1 VANVRGKS
9 VTEYA
14 AEASGSAPPIATISG
29 SDTGTG
35 GPVGIA
41 LDSAGDVYVSNF
53 YESNT
58 VNEYP
63 PEESGNVAP
72 IATISGSKTGLH
84 VPAGMAFDGAGDLYV
99 ANFNNNTITKYGP
112 GASGNVAPI
121 STLSGS
127 STGLDE
133 PGFIALDASGDLYV
147 ANYDSSTVTEYG
159 PGATGDVA
167 PISTISGSST
177 GLDEPVGIAL
187 DGAGDV
193 YASNFQGSTV
203 TEYGPGASG
212 DVAPISTISG
222 SDTGLDV
229 PAGMAFDGSGD
240 LYVANVSSSTVTEY
254 ASGGSGD
261 VAPIATVSGSD
272 TGLDVP
278 AGIAV
283 VHTAPTVPV
292 APTALRAVPGD
303 GQATVR
309 WTPSSDGG
317 SPISSYTVTS
327 SSGQRATVSGSSV
340 SATVSGLSNG
350 TSYTFTV
357 VATNDVGHSPAS
369 GLSNLVTP
377 VAAPGAPTG
386 VSAIAGDGQ
395 ATVSWT
401 APSSDG
407 GSPISSYTV
416 TSSSDQSIMV
426 SDSETSAVV
435 SGLIDGDSYTFTVV
449 ATNGVGDSLPSSPS
463 APVTP
468 EPAATVP
475 GAPTGVSAVPGDGQ
489 ATVSWTAPSSGSPI
503 SSYIVTSS
511 SDQSISVLG
520 PETSVVVSGLT
531 DGDSYTFT
539 VVAINAVGDSL
550 PSSPSAP
557 VIPEPAATVPGAPT
571 GVSAVPGD
579 GQATVSWTA
588 PSSDGGNP
596 ISSYTVTS
604 SSDQSTTDQSTTV
617 LGSATSAVVSA
628 LIDGASYT
636 FTVVATNGVGD
647 SPASGPSN
655 LVTPAAVPGAPTG
668 VSAIAGDGQATV
680 SWTAPS
686 SDGGSPIISYTVTS
700 SSDQSIMVSDSETS
714 AVVSGLIDGDSY
726 TFTVVAT
733 NGVGD
738 SPASSP
744 SNSVIPA
751 TVPGAPSGVS
761 ATAGDGEATVDW
773 TAPSSDG
780 GSPISSY
787 TVTSSSDQSTTVS
800 GSSSAAVVSGLKNGH
815 SYTFTVVATNGM
827 GDGPA
832 SSASGPV
839 VPEPGTTVAGAPTGV
854 NAVPGDGQATL
865 SWTAPSSDGGS
876 PITSYTVTSSSGQS
890 TTVSGS
896 ETSAVVSGLT
906 NGRPYTFT
914 VIANNGVGNSPSS
927 GPSNSVTPT
936 SVAGAPTGVNAIAGD
951 GQATV
956 SWTAPSSDGG
966 SPITSYTVTSS
977 SGHNT
982 TVLGSETSAV
992 VSGLTDGRSYTF
1004 TVVAT
1009 NAVGDSP
1016 ASVPSNSVTP
1026 ATVPVAPTGV
1036 SAVPGDGHVTVD
1048 WTAPSSDGGS
1058 PITSYTVTSSS
1069 GHSTTVSGSSSAAV
1083 VRGLTNGDSYTFTV
1097 VATNAVGDSPAS
1109 SPSAAVTPEPAT
1121 IVPVAPPPRSP
1132 PPGASRPPAASPSP
1146 PSPRP
1151 AVSPPPPSPRP
1162 AVSRPPPSP
1171 PPAASP
1177 PAVSPPSVFPA
1188 PSPTRAPSLT
1198 RARFPTHAPSPSPV
1212 AIARKRPVASTS
1224 VPAVLRLLGQDSQT
1238 VSEGSAATFL
1248 LYLIVILFLAI
1259 QDRIDRNDP
1268 KLALAPVFGEP
1279 DLPFD
1284 DPPNP
1289 RDEFV

>member
-1 VANVRGKS
+1 
-9 VTEYA
+9 
-14 AEASGSAPPIATISG
+14 
-29 SDTGTG
+29 
-35 GPVGIA
+35 
-41 LDSAGDVYVSNF
+41 
-53 YESNT
+53 
-58 VNEYP
+58 
-63 PEESGNVAP
+63 
-72 IATISGSKTGLH
+72 
-84 VPAGMAFDGAGDLYV
+84 
-99 ANFNNNTITKYGP
+99 
-112 GASGNVAPI
+112 
-121 STLSGS
+121 
-127 STGLDE
+127 
-133 PGFIALDASGDLYV
+133 
-147 ANYDSSTVTEYG
+147 
-159 PGATGDVA
+159 
-167 PISTISGSST
+167 
-177 GLDEPVGIAL
+177 
-187 DGAGDV
+187 
-193 YASNFQGSTV
+193 
-203 TEYGPGASG
+203 
-212 DVAPISTISG
+212 
-222 SDTGLDV
+222 
-229 PAGMAFDGSGD
+229 
-240 LYVANVSSSTVTEY
+240 
-254 ASGGSGD
+254 
-261 VAPIATVSGSD
+261 
-272 TGLDVP
+272 
-278 AGIAV
+278 
-283 VHTAPTVPV
+283 
-292 APTALRAVPGD
+292 
-303 GQATVR
+303 
-309 WTPSSDGG
+309 
-317 SPISSYTVTS
+317 
-327 SSGQRATVSGSSV
+327 
-340 SATVSGLSNG
+340 
-350 TSYTFTV
+350 
-357 VATNDVGHSPAS
+357 
-369 GLSNLVTP
+369 
-377 VAAPGAPTG
+377 
-386 VSAIAGDGQ
+386 
-395 ATVSWT
+395 
-401 APSSDG
+401 
-407 GSPISSYTV
+407 
-416 TSSSDQSIMV
+416 
-426 SDSETSAVV
+426 
-435 SGLIDGDSYTFTVV
+435 
-449 ATNGVGDSLPSSPS
+449 
-463 APVTP
+463 
-468 EPAATVP
+468 
-475 GAPTGVSAVPGDGQ
+475 
-489 ATVSWTAPSSGSPI
+489 
-503 SSYIVTSS
+503 
-511 SDQSISVLG
+511 
-520 PETSVVVSGLT
+520 
-531 DGDSYTFT
+531 
-539 VVAINAVGDSL
+539 
-550 PSSPSAP
+550 
-557 VIPEPAATVPGAPT
+557 
-571 GVSAVPGD
+571 
-579 GQATVSWTA
+579 
-588 PSSDGGNP
+588 
-596 ISSYTVTS
+596 
-604 SSDQSTTDQSTTV
+604 
-617 LGSATSAVVSA
+617 
-628 LIDGASYT
+628 
-636 FTVVATNGVGD
+636 
-647 SPASGPSN
+647 
-655 LVTPAAVPGAPTG
+655 
-668 VSAIAGDGQATV
+668 
-680 SWTAPS
+680 
-686 SDGGSPIISYTVTS
+686 VTS